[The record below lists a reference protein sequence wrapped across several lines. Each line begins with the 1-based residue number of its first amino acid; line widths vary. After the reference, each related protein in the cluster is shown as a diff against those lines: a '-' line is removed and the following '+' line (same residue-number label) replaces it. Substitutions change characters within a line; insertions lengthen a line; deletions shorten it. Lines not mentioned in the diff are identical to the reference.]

1 LLAKAAIRAIRQWHY
16 SLTLVGGQ
24 PVETEQDV
32 VVTFR
37 LVSR

>member
-1 LLAKAAIRAIRQWHY
+1 MRAIREWRY

-24 PVETEQDV
+24 SVETEQDV